1 LAPESKHFFG
11 GSWSFIHLKVLAII
25 PAQHDSKS
33 SSKTKS
39 SSKVSCQLS
48 FSASPPIDD
57 VTVPLRREIFP
68 TTVATERK
76 LEMVFLGGR
85 NDWKYARV
93 RRELR
98 GSLSRGQWCWKE
110 GGECPAKRD
119 RDKKP

>member
-11 GSWSFIHLKVLAII
+11 GSWSFLHLKVLAII